1 MSVTTQKLDE
11 FHSYVQSR
19 LVQSDPPESLQECLD
34 QSRRERDEEDVVN
47 EIRIATTEIEAG
59 AGVSLDQ
66 AGRRLREELSG
77 YGQAR

>member
-1 MSVTTQKLDE
+1 MSVTTQELDE

-34 QSRRERDEEDVVN
+34 QWRRERDEEDVVN

-59 AGVSLDQ
+59 MGISLDQ
-66 AGRRLREELSG
+66 ATRRLRDELSW
-77 YGQAR
+77 YGRTR